1 MKHML
6 FSLLGIV
13 ICFGSIAQTQTDTT
27 GKPQAADTIK
37 VGNIIIIKKNDGK
50 PDGEKK
56 TDEKKDND
64 DDGVSVKIGKR
75 KDYKKSNVSTN
86 WLILDLG
93 FSNVDD
99 QTNYSSAATQ
109 TFMQGVNGG
118 ANANALSLR
127 NGKSVNVN
135 IWFFMQKVN
144 VIKHAVNLKYG
155 LGLELNNYRYETNIR
170 YATNPTKLYSD
181 SISFNKNKLAAD
193 YITVPVMLNFN
204 FAPKRN
210 KSYGFS
216 AGVSAG
222 YLYAARQKLK
232 SDARGKEKIRNDFN
246 LEPWKLSAI
255 AELNLGVINL
265 YGSYALNN
273 LHKNGLEQ
281 TPYNVGIRFSSW

>member
-13 ICFGSIAQTQTDTT
+13 LCFGSKAQTQTDTT
-27 GKPQAADTIK
+27 GKPQAPDTIK
-37 VGNIIIIKKNDGK
+37 VGNIIIIKKHDGNK
-50 PDGEKK
+50 TEEKK
-56 TDEKKDND
+56 TDEKNDSD
-64 DDGVSVKIGKR
+64 DDGVSVQINKR
-75 KDYKKSNVSTN
+75 KDHKKSNVSTN
-86 WLILDLG
+86 WMIFDIG
-93 FSNVDD
+93 FSNVND

-118 ANANALSLR
+118 ANKDALSLR
-127 NGKSVNVN
+127 NGKSVNINV
-135 IWFFMQKVN
+135 WLFMQKVN
-144 VIKHAVNLKYG
+144 IVKHAVNLKYG
-155 LGLELNNYRYETNIR
+155 LGVELNNYRYENNIR

-204 FAPKRN
+204 FAPKRR
-210 KSYGFS
+210 KDYGFS
-216 AGVSAG
+216 AGISAG

-232 SDARGKEKIRNDFN
+232 SDARGKEKIKNDFN

-273 LHKNGLEQ
+273 LHQNGLEQ